1 LDAERSLFL
10 QANFVK
16 AIKSARAAEFEIGGV
31 EVAPDGTIRV
41 LGKDATER
49 GSDLDKWLDAKGG
62 KDAPAP

>member
-1 LDAERSLFL
+1 
-10 QANFVK
+10 VK